1 MKKLETVSATLQ
13 KRMTVESG
21 NRVDAEVHYQENGA
35 IDIRGGR
42 VNTEAGQ
49 WLGNFSFQ
57 YPANTTVE
65 EREALITAAAAF
77 ANAVLSEEAD
87 NNNEELIN

>member
-13 KRMTVESG
+13 KRMTVENG
-21 NRVDAEVHYQENGA
+21 NRVEAEVHYQENGA

-42 VNTEAGQ
+42 VNTEDAR

-57 YPANTTVE
+57 YPTNTTDA
-65 EREALITAAAAF
+65 EREAIIASAAEF
-77 ANAVLSEEAD
+77 AKAVLSENAAKTDE
-87 NNNEELIN
+87 NE